1 MDRRRELTAT
11 KGNKMETMRAG
22 KYDWLAAWS
31 VASYTLRE
39 ALRNRILWIALVFS
53 VMGVGL
59 AGFIGDVAVTEER
72 EVKVILLA
80 AAYRYCAVLT
90 LMVLVISTLVR
101 EFNDK
106 CLELYLSLTISRLM
120 YFVGKMTG
128 FFMAGG
134 LLAAVFGA
142 ALLLYA
148 DALPVLLWTAT
159 LACELAIVAAVGVF
173 CVMSFNQQIPA
184 SFAAALVFYLMCR
197 AADGIVLISQSEIIL
212 HTTGVYVMK
221 FLVESLVFV
230 LPSLARF
237 ARSEWLAYGGVDFAA
252 ALSPV
257 ALQTMIYVLLIGAAA
272 MIDFSRKNI

>member
-1 MDRRRELTAT
+1 MKTRDWMTAWT
-11 KGNKMETMRAG
+11 I
-22 KYDWLAAWS
+22 AA
-31 VASYTLRE
+31 YTVRE

-59 AGFIGDVAVTEER
+59 AGFVGDVAVTEER

-80 AAYRYCAVLT
+80 AAYRYCAALT

-106 CLELYLSLTISRLM
+106 CLELYLSLTISRLL
-120 YFVGKMTG
+120 YFTGKAGG
-128 FFMAGG
+128 FFVAGA

-142 ALLLYA
+142 VLLLYA
-148 DALPVLLWTAT
+148 EPSAVLLWIIS
-159 LACELAIVAAVGVF
+159 LACELAIVAVVSMFA
-173 CVMSFNQQIPA
+173 VMSFNQQIPA
-184 SFAAALVFYLMCR
+184 AFAASLVFYLMCR

-212 HTTGVYVMK
+212 HTTGVYLMK
-221 FLVESLVFV
+221 TLVGVLAFV

-237 ARSEWLAYGGVDFAA
+237 ARSDWLAYGGADFAA
-252 ALSPV
+252 LAPIV
-257 ALQTMIYVLLIGAAA
+257 AQTAVYVALIGAAT

>member
-1 MDRRRELTAT
+1 MTIGDWATAQ
-11 KGNKMETMRAG
+11 AI
-22 KYDWLAAWS
+22 AA
-31 VASYTLRE
+31 YTLRE

-80 AAYRYCAVLT
+80 AAYRYCAALT

-106 CLELYLSLTISRLM
+106 CLELYLSLTISRLI
-120 YFVGKMTG
+120 YFAGKTAG
-128 FFMAGG
+128 FFAAGA
-134 LLAAVFGA
+134 LLAAVFGT

-148 DALPVLLWTAT
+148 DTAPVLLWTIT
-159 LACELAIVAAVGVF
+159 LACELAIVAVVSMFA
-173 CVMSFNQQIPA
+173 VMSFNQQIPA

-212 HTTGVYVMK
+212 HTAGAYLMQHIVAA
-221 FLVESLVFV
+221 LAFV

-237 ARSEWLAYGGVDFAA
+237 AQSDWLAYGGADFAA
-252 ALSPV
+252 ALPPIL
-257 ALQTMIYVLLIGAAA
+257 AQTAIYVALIGAAT